1 MRPQSK
7 PFTVET
13 KKRRRRAD
21 EQTGLDLL
29 GTRSGMASLRSMA
42 AEVGLNGPADS
53 GDTSRRDSRPQNLD
67 SSGIPM
73 LLKPSST
80 PDPTVTVTRIL
91 PDLASGGKWPTLEE
105 GHQSTAS
112 KPRKRRATT
121 DLSPGESRRFKKRV
135 IRPSAQHENSAIRKP
150 VKDIPS
156 SAPAV
161 IERPLQAPD
170 MPPGSVRI
178 NINSKR
184 HRRKPSQELSARELR
199 RAIVRGVIKVG
210 EKGPGIR
217 RHRKT

>member
-1 MRPQSK
+1 MRQQSK

-13 KKRRRRAD
+13 RKRKRRAD
-21 EQTGLDLL
+21 EKRGLDLV
-29 GTRSGMASLRSMA
+29 GIQSGMASLRSMA
-42 AEVGLNGPADS
+42 AEVGLNSED
-53 GDTSRRDSRPQNLD
+53 GDTSHRDPRPQNSA

-161 IERPLQAPD
+161 IERPLQAPE
-170 MPPGSVRI
+170 MPPGSVGI